1 VKATS
6 TTGRAKGS
14 KPRAG
19 RKVAT
24 AKSTP
29 VEDVVSVDITADVVD
44 VTDIVDDVDPLTDL
58 VARTKEDASP
68 SYSRR
73 PLACV
78 SFGGGMIADARVL
91 SAFHRLTTGTFT
103 NALEG

>member
-1 VKATS
+1 MT
-6 TTGRAKGS
+6 RARNQVERGYHGLS
-14 KPRAG
+14 LSEIVGALGEGAVP
-19 RKVAT
+19 T
-24 AKSTP
+24 ACP
-29 VEDVVSVDITADVVD
+29 Y
-44 VTDIVDDVDPLTDL
+44 PLT
-58 VARTKEDASP
+58 SP

-78 SFGGGMIADARVL
+78 TFGGGMIADARVL

>member
-1 VKATS
+1 MMTMEKAQGIISAGIVKAKEI
-6 TTGRAKGS
+6 GQPMNIA
-14 KPRAG
+14 
-19 RKVAT
+19 
-24 AKSTP
+24 
-29 VEDVVSVDITADVVD
+29 VVD
-44 VTDIVDDVDPLTDL
+44 AGASP
-58 VARTKEDASP
+58 SP

>member
-1 VKATS
+1 MPAFFPRRSPDYRRFVVAFRR
-6 TTGRAKGS
+6 GRTAHVEVENAAVMQMS
-14 KPRAG
+14 QDLSLAG
-19 RKVAT
+19 FARKLGIGN
-24 AKSTP
+24 
-29 VEDVVSVDITADVVD
+29 VEDPHRVR
-44 VTDIVDDVDPLTDL
+44 L
-58 VARTKEDASP
+58 SP